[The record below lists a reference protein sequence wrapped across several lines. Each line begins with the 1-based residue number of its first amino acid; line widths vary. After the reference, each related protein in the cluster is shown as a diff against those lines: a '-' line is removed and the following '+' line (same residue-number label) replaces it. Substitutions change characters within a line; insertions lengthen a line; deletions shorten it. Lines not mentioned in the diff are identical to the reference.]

1 MENRIYDIRCEKV
14 KVEFGVLWERDIDD
28 IREYGATAENFKIY
42 LVEEKKT
49 NDTVIIRPRNR
60 LSDALRDDKFIPQK

>member
-42 LVEEKKT
+42 LVEEKK
-49 NDTVIIRPRNR
+49 N
-60 LSDALRDDKFIPQK
+60 